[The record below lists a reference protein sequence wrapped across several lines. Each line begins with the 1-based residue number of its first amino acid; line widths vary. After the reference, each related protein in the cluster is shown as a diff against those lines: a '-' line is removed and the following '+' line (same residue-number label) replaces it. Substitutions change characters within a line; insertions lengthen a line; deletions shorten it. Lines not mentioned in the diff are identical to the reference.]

1 VRTSGS
7 SLTAQSACL
16 PAGHPTT
23 RTDTRVFGPLD
34 VSPTIAYIVGMTVGP
49 SSVRFDPAVLSRLNA
64 YVAAHPGTS
73 ISAASNRLVDEALR
87 SQEHPLIVFRD
98 GPAGRRAR
106 LVGGPDVWQVIRA
119 VRSARQAEP
128 RFGADKVL
136 ALVSDTTGVSTP
148 LIQAA
153 IAYWAAFPAE
163 IDALSARADEEE
175 SQARQRWERE
185 HGLLAR

>member
-1 VRTSGS
+1 
-7 SLTAQSACL
+7 
-16 PAGHPTT
+16 
-23 RTDTRVFGPLD
+23 
-34 VSPTIAYIVGMTVGP
+34 MTVAP

-73 ISAASNRLVDEALR
+73 VSAASNRLVDEALR

-128 RFGADKVL
+128 RFTAGEVL
-136 ALVSDTTGVSTP
+136 ALVSDSTGVSGP
-148 LIQAA
+148 LVQAA
-153 IAYWAAFPAE
+153 IAYWAAFTTE
-163 IDALSARADEEE
+163 IDALIAHAAEEE
-175 SQARQRWERE
+175 SQGRRRWERE
-185 HGLLAR
+185 HGLLAQ